1 MNRKDI
7 FYQDKDLCNI
17 PFTHIEDPI
26 ADPSL
31 TEIDELYGAADVL
44 SMINANMHYRIL
56 LALSVLGTLMAFAFL
71 VYDVME
77 IHGLILACVVL
88 IVFLFYIRYLSDNL
102 ESHRKYLQYRV
113 LAESLRVQYFLSIAG
128 INVKVID
135 ILPWFIEKAIPWVA
149 EILNSLPTLQ
159 LGEKRLIID
168 CWIRDQKTYHENA
181 LMAAENKY
189 HRHVLITKVVL
200 FITVMSYIVALVFE
214 IFIYNDFSGI
224 DAQVIR
230 MILKIVL
237 GTMSAIA
244 LFSSSYYG
252 KMSLANEI
260 DDHNRMISLYE
271 QAENDISQNGET
283 EEILMELAR
292 EFLIENS
299 TWYSYQNK
307 NNPDFVF

>member
-7 FYQDKDLCNI
+7 FYQDKDLCKI

-56 LALSVLGTLMAFAFL
+56 LALSVLGTLIAFAFL

-113 LAESLRVQYFLSIAG
+113 LAESLRIQYFLSIAG

-135 ILPWFIEKAIPWVA
+135 ILPWFIEKAIPWVV
-149 EILNSLPTLQ
+149 EILDSLPILQ
-159 LGEKRLIID
+159 LSEKRLVID
-168 CWIRDQKTYHENA
+168 CWIRDQKAYHENA